1 MWYNIFIAID
11 AKSGLA
17 FDIAPRL
24 KSAMQEAGFVNI
36 VEKKTNVP
44 IGKWPKDK
52 RQKELGAWN
61 QLRIDTGLRDFAE
74 RRLKTVMEWRNDE
87 ILVLVAKC
95 RASVQDPREGL
106 CHNM

>member
-1 MWYNIFIAID
+1 MWYNIFTAVD

-17 FDIAPRL
+17 FDVAPYL
-24 KSAMQEAGFVNI
+24 KSWMEEAGFVNV

-44 IGKWPKDK
+44 IGKWPKDE

-74 RRLKTVMEWRNDE
+74 RRLKTVLEWESDDV
-87 ILVLVAKC
+87 LVLVAKC
-95 RASVQDPREGL
+95 RAAVHIPREGL
-106 CHNM
+106 CHDM